1 MTEQEQIKKEIKKI
15 IKELSKKMNVNRV
28 LRQERKW

>member
-1 MTEQEQIKKEIKKI
+1 MTEQEHIKKEIKKI

>member
-1 MTEQEQIKKEIKKI
+1 MSEQEQIKKEIKKI

>member
-1 MTEQEQIKKEIKKI
+1 MAEQEQIKKEIKKI